1 MKKMMILA
9 VMMVMT
15 ISANAMSY
23 NAAKHEALFL
33 SDKMAYE
40 LNLTAAQYEAV
51 YEINLDYLMSLN
63 GHGDVFGIWWDRRNA
78 DLRFV
83 LNSWQFDKYMSLAH
97 FYRPVAW
104 KAGSWTFAVYSHYNR
119 GHFYNAHPKVFV
131 TYRGGN
137 NHKHDRFYADRHMSK
152 PAVHHKAPAPAPHN
166 GKHDMAHNDRRGS
179 DRHMAMNTSRGN
191 GGHFSGRR

>member
-51 YEINLDYLMSLN
+51 YEINLDYLMSLA
-63 GHGDVFGIWWDRRNA
+63 VMMVMTISANA
-78 DLRFV
+78 
-83 LNSWQFDKYMSLAH
+83 MS
-97 FYRPVAW
+97 
-104 KAGSWTFAVYSHYNR
+104 
-119 GHFYNAHPKVFV
+119 YNAA
-131 TYRGGN
+131 
-137 NHKHDRFYADRHMSK
+137 KHEALFL
-152 PAVHHKAPAPAPHN
+152 
-166 GKHDMAHNDRRGS
+166 S
-179 DRHMAMNTSRGN
+179 DRVFCNSM
-191 GGHFSGRR
+191 

>member
-51 YEINLDYLMSLN
+51 YEINLDYLMSPERQD
-63 GHGDVFGIWWDRRNA
+63 G
-78 DLRFV
+78 LR
-83 LNSWQFDKYMSLAH
+83 AE
-97 FYRPVAW
+97 
-104 KAGSWTFAVYSHYNR
+104 
-119 GHFYNAHPKVFV
+119 
-131 TYRGGN
+131 
-137 NHKHDRFYADRHMSK
+137 
-152 PAVHHKAPAPAPHN
+152 PH
-166 GKHDMAHNDRRGS
+166 RC
-179 DRHMAMNTSRGN
+179 TV
-191 GGHFSGRR
+191 